1 MNDPQFL
8 IVMVDP
14 QVLVHIGH
22 GFSSG
27 VPHKFKIIVIR
38 KIVGWCQ
45 PIGGGMGG
53 GGGWPRG
60 RGPTWNLGEGPTYT
74 LAPLEFWPDFD

>member
-1 MNDPQFL
+1 
-8 IVMVDP
+8 MVDL

-38 KIVGWCQ
+38 KLMGWGQ
-45 PIGGGMGG
+45 PIGGGMGVAAGPWPHLEFG
-53 GGGWPRG
+53 GGANVYF
-60 RGPTWNLGEGPTYT
+60 GPT
-74 LAPLEFWPDFD
+74 